1 MNKRLTDK
9 VAVIS
14 GGTSGI
20 GEATVELFVQEGAQV
35 IFSGRSIEKGKAIA
49 ERTGAVYFQADV
61 MSEEDIKG
69 TIQAATDHFGGL
81 DILFNNAGGS
91 TKGPVETVTA
101 AEIEYA
107 WTLLF
112 SSAVLSTKYAVP
124 CMKRRGGGCIINNSS
139 IAGLRDNQGD
149 LMYSSVKAA
158 LTHYSKLAGTRLGP
172 EGIRVNVISPGAVSY
187 THLTLPTI
195 YSV

>member
-35 IFSGRSIEKGKAIA
+35 VFSGRSSEKGKAIA

-61 MSEEDIKG
+61 MSEEDIRG

-101 AEIEYA
+101 
-107 WTLLF
+107 
-112 SSAVLSTKYAVP
+112 LSL
-124 CMKRRGGGCIINNSS
+124 IHI
-139 IAGLRDNQGD
+139 
-149 LMYSSVKAA
+149 
-158 LTHYSKLAGTRLGP
+158 
-172 EGIRVNVISPGAVSY
+172 
-187 THLTLPTI
+187 
-195 YSV
+195 